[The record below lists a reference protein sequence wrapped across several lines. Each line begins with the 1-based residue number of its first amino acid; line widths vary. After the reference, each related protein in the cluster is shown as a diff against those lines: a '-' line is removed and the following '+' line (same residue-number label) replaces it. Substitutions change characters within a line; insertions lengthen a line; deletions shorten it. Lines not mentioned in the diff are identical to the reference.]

1 MVVTNYLDTH
11 MMRKNDVYRAYTQ
24 SNYNVGLV
32 MNLLN
37 HSSKAMTLT
46 YLGLDRLVLK
56 TILD

>member
-1 MVVTNYLDTH
+1 